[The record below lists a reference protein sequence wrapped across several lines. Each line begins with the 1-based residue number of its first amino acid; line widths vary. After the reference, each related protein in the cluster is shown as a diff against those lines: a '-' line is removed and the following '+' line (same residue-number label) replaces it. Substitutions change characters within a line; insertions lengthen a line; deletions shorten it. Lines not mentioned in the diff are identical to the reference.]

1 MIKKHNR
8 SLRRIYKFQKLK
20 NGKMKITDFG
30 AKVSLSPIHWSLW
43 LFLPVVIPLLVK
55 ILSKLNIFTEFASY
69 LAL

>member
-1 MIKKHNR
+1 
-8 SLRRIYKFQKLK
+8 
-20 NGKMKITDFG
+20 MKITDFG

-69 LAL
+69 LALQLS